1 MRSRA
6 LPLLPPVL
14 QALVSQGPGPLWLR
28 ALRGL
33 FGFRLIELC
42 HNEDSH
48 NEISFNYLSAAS

>member
-1 MRSRA
+1 MRSCA
-6 LPLLPPVL
+6 LPLLSPVL
-14 QALVSQGPGPLWLR
+14 QPLVKQGPGPLWLR

-33 FGFRLIELC
+33 FGFHLIKLC